1 MLKKKVAELNRRI
14 ELDGLYSRGIQEMD
28 LGNWREARNYFQA
41 IQSIESE
48 FLETA
53 KLLAMVEAEI
63 KKAEEKQWQEAQ
75 VNNLYGQARDLVQAR
90 MWKDALK
97 RLAEIRKLD
106 VQFVDKDKIEQ
117 YAQEQ
122 ATAEENQIERTNRLS
137 ALYAQAVELLHEK
150 NYQAAL
156 EKWQE
161 IEAIDPSILIPKM

>member
-1 MLKKKVAELNRRI
+1 MA
-14 ELDGLYSRGIQEMD
+14 G
-28 LGNWREARNYFQA
+28 
-41 IQSIESE
+41 
-48 FLETA
+48 T
-53 KLLAMVEAEI
+53 
-63 KKAEEKQWQEAQ
+63 Q

-161 IEAIDPSILIPKM
+161 IEAIDPKYIDPQNVKDTQRQN